1 MSIANQKGGF
11 FRTLEINRDSVADSA
26 TTLIE
31 PILKQAQNYV
41 VQVQRFV
48 TNFTPPINTLTEPM
62 FIIREKGYMQGD
74 NVVWLTTKAESI
86 ARGEIKFTP
95 TNVRTI
101 TELIRQ
107 ALVFFR
113 DLDAFATFYITP
125 EFIGLIQMRTE
136 FYLHYI
142 EVGETYQKLL
152 GLPQY
157 ISYFRG
163 KETYDPANPL
173 AGSSTIQSTRVFR
186 SGDEIADDEKNEEDY
201 YFRPT
206 EEFREGDLAVFTR
219 SCDNTMLLCDTR
231 QYIDITFTMPHISQ
245 LCILNGVEQRKK
257 LLARFPVRD
266 FEDTE
271 HVSKADHRK
280 YSVRENV
287 TLGLEDLC
295 KNNPNAHS
303 MLLLP
308 GEVQHANVRIETTF
322 LENQEFKTSPAAFG
336 PSGFWSLKLL
346 LTKKVK

>member
-62 FIIREKGYMQGD
+62 FTVRAKGYMQDD
-74 NVVWLTTKAESI
+74 NVVWFNTKTESI
-86 ARGEIKFTP
+86 AHGEVTFSP

-107 ALVFFR
+107 TLVFFR
-113 DLDAFATFYITP
+113 DLNDFATFVITP
-125 EFIGLIQMRTE
+125 EFRGLIQLRQE
-136 FYLHYI
+136 SYLNYI

-152 GLPQY
+152 GLPKY

-163 KETYDPANPL
+163 KETYNPANPVE
-173 AGSSTIQSTRVFR
+173 GSSAIQISRVFR
-186 SGDEIADDEKNEEDY
+186 SGDEIADDEKNEDDF

-206 EEFREGDLAVFTR
+206 EDFREADPDTGTI
-219 SCDNTMLLCDTR
+219 STDNTMLLCDTR

-245 LCILNGVEQRKK
+245 LCVLNGIEERKK

-271 HVSKADHRK
+271 HVSKADYRR

-295 KNNPNAHS
+295 RNNPNVHS

-308 GEVQHANVRIETTF
+308 GEVQHANVRIETTY
-322 LENQEFKTSPAAFG
+322 LENQEFKTTPAAFG

>member
-62 FIIREKGYMQGD
+62 FTIRAKGYMQGD
-74 NVVWLTTKAESI
+74 DVVWLTTKAESI
-86 ARGEIKFTP
+86 ARGEIKFIP

-107 ALVFFR
+107 CLAFFR
-113 DLDAFATFYITP
+113 DLDDVSFVINP
-125 EFIGLIQMRTE
+125 EFRGLIRMRQD

-142 EVGETYQKLL
+142 EVGKTYQKLL
-152 GLPQY
+152 GLPKY

-163 KETYDPANPL
+163 KVTYDPANPL
-173 AGSSTIQSTRVFR
+173 AGSSAIQSPRVFR
-186 SGDEIADDEKNEEDY
+186 SGDEIADDEKDEEDY

-206 EEFREGDLAVFTR
+206 EEFRDEDGGVLTF

-231 QYIDITFTMPHISQ
+231 QYIDVTFTMPHISQ
-245 LCILNGVEQRKK
+245 LCILNGIEQRKK

-271 HVSKADHRK
+271 HVSKADYRT

-295 KNNPNAHS
+295 KNNPNVHS

-308 GEVQHANVRIETTF
+308 GEVQHANVRIETTY
-322 LENQEFKTSPAAFG
+322 LEDQKFKTTPAAFG
-336 PSGFWSLKLL
+336 ASGFWSLKLL
-346 LTKKVK
+346 LAKKVK